1 MSDVLVEDIIHY
13 CKWSLLRSLRTFPY
27 FGRLWFVINF
37 SALISPFLEYD
48 TRLWSRFQVLIN
60 SYYHLSPGRMLPLV
74 IRPMTMSRHAQLKA
88 LANTACLYGPA
99 PLYHNLLS
107 LHRRSYLYILPLIY
121 FVPFPRKRG
130 RTCFLYSPQTAS
142 NRGGH
147 SSRS

>member
-1 MSDVLVEDIIHY
+1 MCIVGIFSSVYPNHY
-13 CKWSLLRSLRTFPY
+13 ILSVRAFTHSTGVHLWSPSP
-27 FGRLWFVINF
+27 
-37 SALISPFLEYD
+37 SCASHISFF
-48 TRLWSRFQVLIN
+48 RLWSRFQALIN

-74 IRPMTMSRHAQLKA
+74 IRPMTMSRHTQLKA